1 MTLLDCTVKNV
12 VNHINDKM
20 TERFLKS
27 FIYNFCVPIKD
38 YEHNP
43 GLMRDVHR
51 AVSREHAI
59 VYSLLIT
66 NHEFK
71 KRHACCK
78 VIALTTRG
86 TN

>member
-1 MTLLDCTVKNV
+1 MTLFDCTVKNV

-43 GLMRDVHR
+43 GLMGDVHR
-51 AVSREHAI
+51 AVS
-59 VYSLLIT
+59 
-66 NHEFK
+66 
-71 KRHACCK
+71 
-78 VIALTTRG
+78 
-86 TN
+86 